1 MNYCSK
7 CGAKLNGVEKCP
19 NCGYGEGV
27 NKEETDNYKQDNYR
41 GKNNNVIIWSAVGV
55 IAAFLCLFLAL
66 NKHYSDSSTVVTDF
80 KTAVASNDIQKLQK
94 VLYCDDSRL
103 EINDKNSKLLLDYF
117 KNNPSYLD
125 KLMVQLQNES
135 RKIDAIG
142 DRATLDNNKELFF
155 IENAGKTL
163 LFFPKYRIGIRPVYI
178 NLSCKVKDAIIKIDN
193 ENCCKCNSENFKK
206 QVGPLLPANYKISAE
221 YSSKFMKKS
230 SNQNIDLINKSQDVP
245 EVEIFKDLKYISVAS
260 DDKNAEVYV
269 NGKDTGVKV
278 GNATKLGP
286 VDENCVVYAVSNL
299 QGKNLKSS
307 DIKVGLNS
315 EVYLDFSSI
324 ISDEQN
330 VKENLSIL
338 VREYDADFA
347 YAVNYNNFG
356 YIEGYLQPG
365 SQIYNAQKKVI
376 NDIYNANIREDFINM
391 EILSYDFNPQTNE
404 GTVVCSE
411 IYDITKGYSGTK
423 TKQLKNTYKFIRK
436 LDGSLLLTNIADA

>member
-7 CGAKLNGVEKCP
+7 CGAKLNGAEKCP
-19 NCGYGEGV
+19 NCGYEEEAKG
-27 NKEETDNYKQDNYR
+27 EETYNYNKDNYGVK
-41 GKNNNVIIWSAVGV
+41 KNKFIIWSLVGA
-55 IAAFLCLFLAL
+55 ISAFLCLFLAL
-66 NKHYSDSSTVVTDF
+66 NKHYSDSSTIVTEF
-80 KTAVASNDIQKLQK
+80 KTAVASNDVQKLQN

-125 KLMVQLQNES
+125 KLMVQLKNES

-142 DRATLDNNKELFF
+142 DRATLDNKELFF

-178 NLSCKVKDAIIKIDN
+178 NLRCKVKDSIIKLNN

-206 QVGPLLPANYKISAE
+206 QVGPLLPLTYKISAE
-221 YSSKFMKKS
+221 YSNKFMKKS
-230 SNQNIDLINKSQDVP
+230 SNQNIDLINKSEDVP
-245 EVEIFKDLKYISVAS
+245 EVEIFKELMYINVNS

-278 GNATKLGP
+278 QNATKLGP
-286 VDENCVVYAVSNL
+286 VDENCIIYGISNS
-299 QGKNLKSS
+299 QGKKLKSA
-307 DIKVGLNS
+307 DVKVKNNN
-315 EVYLDFSSI
+315 EVYLNFSSI
-324 ISDEQN
+324 IQDQ
-330 VKENLSIL
+330 ENIKQSLDSL
-338 VREYDADFA
+338 VREYDANFA
-347 YAVNYNNFG
+347 YAVNYNSFE

-376 NDIYNANIREDFINM
+376 NDIYNANIKEDFINM
-391 EILSYDFNPQTNE
+391 EILSYNFNPQTNE

-411 IYDITKGYSGTK
+411 IYDITKGYGGTN
-423 TKQLKNTYKFIRK
+423 TKHLKNTYKFIRK
-436 LDGSLLLTNIADA
+436 LDGSLVLTGIADA